1 MISNEPKV
9 DNENTNNEID
19 SEEIV
24 ESLVEDNTDEATE
37 SDADEIAEE
46 SSPEELLQGQVEAL
60 AQKANENMELAQ
72 RTQAD
77 MDNLRKRTIRDIENA
92 HKYALERF
100 VSDLVPVI
108 DSLELGIQASESVEN
123 ADSLKEGMNLTL
135 KMLTDTLEKFS
146 VIVINPQGEKFSP
159 DKHEAISMADSEEFD
174 AGIVMSVFQKG
185 YELNSR
191 LVRPAMVIVSK

>member
-1 MISNEPKV
+1 MTSNEPKV
-9 DNENTNNEID
+9 EIENTNLELD

-24 ESLVEDNTDEATE
+24 ESLVEDSTNEATE
-37 SDADEIAEE
+37 SDADEIVEE
-46 SSPEELLQGQVEAL
+46 SSPEELLQGELESL

-92 HKYALERF
+92 HKFALERF
-100 VSDLVPVI
+100 VNDLIPVI

-123 ADSLKEGMNLTL
+123 ADSLKEGMDLTL
-135 KMLTDTLEKFS
+135 KMLTDTLEKFGVS
-146 VIVINPQGEKFSP
+146 VVNPQGEKFSP
-159 DKHEAISMADSEEFD
+159 DKHEAISMAESEEFD
-174 AGIVMSVFQKG
+174 AGVVMSVFQKG
-185 YELNSR
+185 YELNGR